1 MQLYKRGT
9 IWWAR
14 VRDERGRF
22 KRVST
27 HCRDYEAAKAAAR
40 ELELRAAS
48 PAHAAAAEARLDAC
62 VKLYFDELARRKV
75 SESTLAKE
83 QTKAGHLVRLWP
95 FDLPMAHVTAAR
107 VHEYIATREGEGVS
121 SHTVKMELQTLRRVL
136 LVARHLG
143 LFAGEIDRVMPLKY
157 GSKHQPRKR
166 APTLPEVEALLRRL
180 EPRRAA
186 HLAFIVATGARLG
199 ESERACAEDVSWE
212 RGVVHLRGTKTERS
226 ARDVPITPLT
236 EGLLRWAV
244 LNAPARAPLFHPW
257 GKLHRD
263 VHLACS
269 KAEIAPV
276 TPNDL
281 RRSFATWHR
290 AAGVDVSSV
299 AAMLGHATDKL
310 AQTTYA
316 RLSGEQL
323 RAIVGRVV
331 TAEPRVPDLYLGT
344 GTDGANQGEPD
355 DEPPG
360 KTGTPGKSRTCDQ
373 RFRNAVGSA
382 RVTGEENR
390 RFSGVAPVRPATIVP
405 NLTAPSSRAWVHEAT
420 ANLYELLAAK
430 GAA

>member
-1 MQLYKRGT
+1 MLYKRGT

-14 VRDERGRF
+14 VRDERGRI

-27 HCRDYEAAKAAAR
+27 HCRDFEAAKAAYR

-62 VKLYFDELARRKV
+62 VAAYFEELGRRKV
-75 SESTLAKE
+75 AEATLAKE
-83 QTKAGHLVRLWP
+83 RTKAGHLVRVWP
-95 FDLPMAHVTAAR
+95 HDLPMAHVTAER
-107 VHEYIATREGEGVS
+107 VHTYIATREGEGVS
-121 SHTVKMELQTLRRVL
+121 AHTVKMELQTLQRVL

-157 GSKHQPRKR
+157 GSKHRPKKR
-166 APTLPEVEALLRRL
+166 APTLAEVEALIRQL

-186 HLAFIVATGARLG
+186 HVAFIVATGARLG
-199 ESERACAEDVSWE
+199 ESQRARAEDVDWS
-212 RGVVHLRGTKTERS
+212 RGVVHLRGTKTELS

-236 EGLLRWAV
+236 ERLLRWAMV
-244 LNAPARAPLFHPW
+244 QAPSRSPLFHPW

-263 VHLACS
+263 VHAACRR
-269 KAEIAPV
+269 AQIAPV

-290 AAGVDVSSV
+290 AAGVDVASV
-299 AAMLGHATDKL
+299 AAMLGHTTDKL

-331 TAEPRVPDLYLGT
+331 APEHGVPDLYRGDREN
-344 GTDGANQGEPD
+344 GDQSEQPD
-355 DEPPG
+355 DESSE
-360 KTGTPGKSRTCDQ
+360 KTSAPGKSRTCGQ
-373 RFRNAVGSA
+373 RFRNAVHNA
-382 RVTGEENR
+382 AVTSQNSR
-390 RFSGVAPVRPATIVP
+390 RFLPPAEASNAQSVP
-405 NLTAPSSRAWVHEAT
+405 ILTGPPSRAWIHEAT
-420 ANLYELLAAK
+420 ANLYELLAAR